1 MDAQGR
7 MTTFE
12 RLAIPEVVLVVPNR
26 HGDHRGYFTETYVKY
41 RFAEQGI
48 TADFVQDNESL
59 SSPKGTLRGLHFQVP
74 PRAQAKL
81 VRVLA
86 GAIFDVAVDIRQGSP
101 SFGSWVGATLT
112 AEGGEQLYV
121 PHGFAHGFCTLAP
134 DTRVAYKVDDYYAKA
149 EEGGLIWNDPD
160 IAIAWPL
167 EGEPVLSD
175 KDRLLPSLKD
185 YISPFTYA
193 GERGA

>member
-1 MDAQGR
+1 

-12 RLAIPEVVLVVPNR
+12 RLAIPDVILAVPDR
-26 HGDHRGYFTETYVKY
+26 FGDHRGYFTETYVKE
-41 RFAEQGI
+41 RFAAQGI

-59 SSPKGTLRGLHFQVP
+59 SPQKGTLRGLHFQVP

-101 SFGSWVGATLT
+101 SFGRWVGATLT
-112 AEGGEQLYV
+112 AERGEQLYI
-121 PHGFAHGFCTLAP
+121 PQGFAHGFCTLAP

-149 EEGGLIWNDPD
+149 AEGGVIWNDPD
-160 IAIAWPL
+160 IAVAWPL
-167 EGEPVLSD
+167 DGEPVLSD
-175 KDRLLPSLKD
+175 KDKLLPRLKD
-185 YISPFTYA
+185 YVPPFIYA
-193 GERGA
+193 GECGA